1 MTKQVRSSTRGKS
14 VRGAGQPSQQHK
26 GGGSACP
33 SHPPGHGGGYPDFCN
48 ISGGDLGAPPARDP
62 RLAEL
67 RRMGLSRTWLAVA
80 ASVGFD
86 IFMIIWR
93 SLAAD
98 DALDGR
104 NRVVVP
110 RLATYYR
117 YQRNQLIRTLSAD
130 GMEPGDIRTMLLRET
145 GESLSIS
152 HIRRQI
158 DAA

>member
-1 MTKQVRSSTRGKS
+1 MDAQTNR
-14 VRGAGQPSQQHK
+14 
-26 GGGSACP
+26 GGGSACRP
-33 SHPPGHGGGYPDFCN
+33 YPLAPGGGYLDFCN
-48 ISGGDLGAPPARDP
+48 VSDVAVGAPARDP

-67 RRMGLSRTWLAVA
+67 RRMGLSRTWLTVA

-86 IFMIIWR
+86 VFMVVWR
-93 SLAAD
+93 ALAAD
-98 DALDGR
+98 EALDGR

-117 YQRNQLIRTLSAD
+117 YQRNQLIRTLAAD
-130 GMEPGDIRTMLLRET
+130 GMEPSEIRTMLLHET